1 MKRFINTYNWEEI
14 NYASKVEDW
23 KRFEKVNST
32 IALNVLYTKEIEI
45 YPAYYAKINS
55 NCGKQVIL
63 IMIPNNNKRKL
74 VFACFKKVSA
84 SLRRRM
90 SKFLDAFY

>member
-1 MKRFINTYNWEEI
+1 MKLFINTYNWEEI

-23 KRFEKVNST
+23 KRFEKINST

-45 YPAYYAKINS
+45 CPAYYSKINS
-55 NCGKQVIL
+55 NCGK
-63 IMIPNNNKRKL
+63 L
-74 VFACFKKVSA
+74 VLACFKKISA

-90 SKFLDAFY
+90 SKILDAFY